1 MTLEYDF
8 IQLDTLFFGKVRITL
23 KSCGMEW
30 PPPEIIISD
39 STGNLYEAEEGDNRR
54 EMFQRYSM
62 SALTDEQAEKCPNV
76 ARGAAY
82 GYMEPHDVDMGHG

>member
-1 MTLEYDF
+1 MTLDYDF
-8 IQLDTLFFGKVRITL
+8 IQLDTMTLGKLRILL
-23 KSCGMEW
+23 KSCGLEW
-30 PPPEIIISD
+30 PPPEIIIYD
-39 STGNLYEAEEGDNRR
+39 TDGNLREAKEGDDRE

-82 GYMEPHDVDMGHG
+82 GYLDPLDAAVGHG